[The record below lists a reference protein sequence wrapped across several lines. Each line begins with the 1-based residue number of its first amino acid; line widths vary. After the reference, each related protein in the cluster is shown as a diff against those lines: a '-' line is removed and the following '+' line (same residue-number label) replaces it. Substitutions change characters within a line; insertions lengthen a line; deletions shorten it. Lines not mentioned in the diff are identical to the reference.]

1 MKFNDL
7 YKSVFAILRIE
18 GTQAKIVGTGFV
30 INTNPIYIIT
40 CNHVVSEAS
49 ENNDGSIKFSITK
62 RSDSFEVFDIRN
74 AKISFLAAKKV
85 ICKPEFDLAILEIDP
100 NINKDIANQ
109 LDIDNIRRLELSFDE
124 KDRELGSSVEWL
136 STAASGDLSLTPRF
150 FKGNLV
156 TNYISYNRYKF
167 KNAQGIEIEQIM
179 IGANILEVDQLF
191 IPGSS
196 GSPIIDSN
204 SSKVIGYVH
213 GFKSWPI
220 LTAAEIVQEVE
231 ITENE
236 EIKKVKMKYGA
247 PLIAS
252 LSLGIDLRTV
262 AAFLQELNLI
272 QDEKDH

>member
-1 MKFNDL
+1 M
-7 YKSVFAILRIE
+7 
-18 GTQAKIVGTGFV
+18 
-30 INTNPIYIIT
+30 
-40 CNHVVSEAS
+40 
-49 ENNDGSIKFSITK
+49 
-62 RSDSFEVFDIRN
+62 
-74 AKISFLAAKKV
+74 
-85 ICKPEFDLAILEIDP
+85 
-100 NINKDIANQ
+100 
-109 LDIDNIRRLELSFDE
+109 SFDE